1 MVCTVTCVTTQVRA
15 LSFNRWAESNDMVVL
30 WPHEVRH
37 GQSARMNDG
46 WAGCW
51 DSYDQT
57 PHYDTQKGPQMKAI
71 ASMIETVSGVK
82 MGLQ

>member
-1 MVCTVTCVTTQVRA
+1 MCTVTCVTTQVRA

-51 DSYDQT
+51 DSYGQT
-57 PHYDTQKGPQMKAI
+57 GPLYATKQ
-71 ASMIETVSGVK
+71 
-82 MGLQ
+82 GLQMQAVSAMWRAIKERRAV